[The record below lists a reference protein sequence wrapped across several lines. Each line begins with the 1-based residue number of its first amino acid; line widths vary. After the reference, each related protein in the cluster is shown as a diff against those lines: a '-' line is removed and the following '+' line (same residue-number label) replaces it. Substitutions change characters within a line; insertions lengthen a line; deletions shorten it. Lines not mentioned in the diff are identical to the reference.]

1 MTRIAVV
8 LLVTL
13 LSVAGPPATARAA
26 DRLWHRYG
34 AICEKLHLDALHRT
48 PLAER
53 DRLEVLLRL
62 APGSGAPP
70 GTRPPTLTIDAKG
83 GPIRLEPGPEGVIDF
98 PVTDALLA
106 EDPPVLT
113 TAPEGQKTGVS
124 FELRPVRPA
133 GTSFPLAELMAS
145 VSQANKLIK
154 AQAGFLSFAIPTM
167 KAVRLVY
174 PAGAPQTARLTAPGV
189 ERTIDTDAQGNL
201 RIPRDEALE
210 AAGARVE
217 LSSPPLR
224 FELAE

>member
-1 MTRIAVV
+1 MPRITVA
-8 LLVTL
+8 LVTL
-13 LSVAGPPATARAA
+13 LSLAGPPATARAA

-34 AICEKLHLDALHRT
+34 AICEKLHLDTFHRT
-48 PLAER
+48 PPAER
-53 DRLEVLLRL
+53 DRLEVLLKL
-62 APGSGAPP
+62 GPHSSAPP
-70 GTRPPTLTIDAKG
+70 GTPPPTLTIDAQG
-83 GPIRLEPGPEGVIDF
+83 GPIRLEPGPDGVIDF

-113 TAPEGQKTGVS
+113 TAPEGQKTS
-124 FELRPVRPA
+124 FSLELRPVRPA
-133 GTSFPLAELMAS
+133 GTSFPLADLMAS

-154 AQAGFLSFAIPTM
+154 AQAGFLGFAAPTM

-174 PAGAPQTARLTAPGV
+174 PAGAPWTARFTAPGV
-189 ERTIDTDAQGNL
+189 ERTITADAQGRL

-217 LSSPPLR
+217 LSAPPLR